1 MPSVARSA
9 LAKLFKVVSLL
20 LLALW
25 LPATLHCSLETVG
38 WQSDCHAE
46 VTTEAADAACHA
58 DPCEVVEGDSYVK
71 SSGVLRAPQPLGV
84 DAHAGLLLLALWIR
98 PGASEPVEIVRS
110 VEHPE
115 LIGLQRSW
123 SFERREALP
132 ARAPD
137 RVV

>member
-1 MPSVARSA
+1 M
-9 LAKLFKVVSLL
+9 AKLFKVVSLL

-38 WQSDCHAE
+38 WESGCRA
-46 VTTEAADAACHA
+46 EAAAETTDAACHA
-58 DPCEVVEGDSYVK
+58 DPCEVVEGSSYVK
-71 SSGVLRAPQPLGV
+71 TANMLRAPQPLGV
-84 DAHAGLLLLALWIR
+84 VADAGLLLALWIR
-98 PGASEPVEIVRS
+98 SVASGPVEIVRIA
-110 VEHPE
+110 EHPD